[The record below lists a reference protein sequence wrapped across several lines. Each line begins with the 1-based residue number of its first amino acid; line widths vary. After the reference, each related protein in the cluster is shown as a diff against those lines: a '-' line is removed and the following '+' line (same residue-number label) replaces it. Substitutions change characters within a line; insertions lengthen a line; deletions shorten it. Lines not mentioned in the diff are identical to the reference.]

1 MKITILTLFPEMF
14 EGFLTTSIIKKA
26 RLKGLAEIEAVD
38 IREFTEDKHN
48 RVDEYPFGGGQGMIM
63 KCQPVLDCL
72 KSVRTPQSRVLLMGP
87 TGQQFNQAKAREL
100 VKQDHLILLCGHYE
114 GFDARIRAYVDEE
127 ISIGDYVLTGGELA
141 SMVIADAVT
150 RLVPGVITE
159 ESHLDESFENG
170 LLEYPQYTR
179 PVDYEGHTV
188 PEVLLSGHHENIRK
202 FRLKE
207 SLRLTLRVRPDLL
220 ENRNFTREEQKLLD
234 EVLEEEEAQAEAGEG
249 AESPEIKPD
258 LE

>member
-1 MKITILTLFPEMF
+1 M
-14 EGFLTTSIIKKA
+14 
-26 RLKGLAEIEAVD
+26 
-38 IREFTEDKHN
+38 
-48 RVDEYPFGGGQGMIM
+48 
-63 KCQPVLDCL
+63 
-72 KSVRTPQSRVLLMGP
+72 
-87 TGQQFNQAKAREL
+87 
-100 VKQDHLILLCGHYE
+100 CGHYE

-188 PEVLLSGHHENIRK
+188 PEVLLSGHHENIR
-202 FRLKE
+202 
-207 SLRLTLRVRPDLL
+207 
-220 ENRNFTREEQKLLD
+220 
-234 EVLEEEEAQAEAGEG
+234 EVPAEGVAAADAAGASG
-249 AESPEIKPD
+249 FVGKPE
-258 LE
+258 LH

>member
-1 MKITILTLFPEMF
+1 M
-14 EGFLTTSIIKKA
+14 
-26 RLKGLAEIEAVD
+26 
-38 IREFTEDKHN
+38 
-48 RVDEYPFGGGQGMIM
+48 
-63 KCQPVLDCL
+63 
-72 KSVRTPQSRVLLMGP
+72 
-87 TGQQFNQAKAREL
+87 
-100 VKQDHLILLCGHYE
+100 CGHYE

-141 SMVIADAVT
+141 SMVITDAVT

-220 ENRNFTREEQKLLD
+220 ENRNFTKEERKLLD
-234 EVLEEEEAQAEAGEG
+234 EVLEEEEAKAEAFLQS
-249 AESPEIKPD
+249 ESPENQEN

>member
-1 MKITILTLFPEMF
+1 MPA
-14 EGFLTTSIIKKA
+14 GA
-26 RLKGLAEIEAVD
+26 RLSEKRPDAPKPGAADGTDRPAI
-38 IREFTEDKHN
+38 
-48 RVDEYPFGGGQGMIM
+48 YSGQ
-63 KCQPVLDCL
+63 
-72 KSVRTPQSRVLLMGP
+72 
-87 TGQQFNQAKAREL
+87 AREL

-141 SMVIADAVT
+141 SMVITDAVT

-220 ENRNFTREEQKLLD
+220 ENRNFTKEERKLLD
-234 EVLEEEEAQAEAGEG
+234 EVLEEEEARAEAGEG
-249 AESPEIKPD
+249 LESPEIKPD

>member
-1 MKITILTLFPEMF
+1 MC
-14 EGFLTTSIIKKA
+14 
-26 RLKGLAEIEAVD
+26 
-38 IREFTEDKHN
+38 IRD
-48 RVDEYPFGGGQGMIM
+48 
-63 KCQPVLDCL
+63 
-72 KSVRTPQSRVLLMGP
+72 S
-87 TGQQFNQAKAREL
+87 
-100 VKQDHLILLCGHYE
+100 
-114 GFDARIRAYVDEE
+114 AYVDEE

-207 SLRLTLRVRPDLL
+207 SLRLTLQVRPDLL
-220 ENRNFTREEQKLLD
+220 ENPVSYTHLPKPWYPVIRLFRWM
-234 EVLEEEEAQAEAGEG
+234 
-249 AESPEIKPD
+249 SPSARSAWRIS
-258 LE
+258 LRR

>member
-1 MKITILTLFPEMF
+1 M
-14 EGFLTTSIIKKA
+14 
-26 RLKGLAEIEAVD
+26 
-38 IREFTEDKHN
+38 
-48 RVDEYPFGGGQGMIM
+48 
-63 KCQPVLDCL
+63 
-72 KSVRTPQSRVLLMGP
+72 
-87 TGQQFNQAKAREL
+87 
-100 VKQDHLILLCGHYE
+100 
-114 GFDARIRAYVDEE
+114 
-127 ISIGDYVLTGGELA
+127 
-141 SMVIADAVT
+141 T